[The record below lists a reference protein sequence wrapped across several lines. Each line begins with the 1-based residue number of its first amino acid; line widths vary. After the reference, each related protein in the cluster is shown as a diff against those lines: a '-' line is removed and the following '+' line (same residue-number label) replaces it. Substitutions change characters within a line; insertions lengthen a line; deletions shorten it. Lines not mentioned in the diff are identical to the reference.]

1 MKKIYKELF
10 FVPQEGKISEKAFL
24 VRISMSV
31 AVILL
36 SLAAMSFT
44 AYAYFSHTATAQIA
58 MIQSASWNIEVV
70 SPEGVTQAEG
80 CYIIEKESTPK
91 TYEFIIR
98 KSEKEATA
106 TIGYARIDVK
116 TDVDNFSNTQTF
128 YTQCLGKVL
137 VEGQMSYVSERVVKV
152 TVPAGNKMIMQ
163 FVGEW
168 GTCSKTP
175 IIDENEGISPVFAVI
190 KEEPKQPEQSEQ
202 PTSGSQQE
210 TQTEKEEQP
219 TEQTQDT
226 VGEELDEGL
235 ELENKQD
242 KE

>member
-44 AYAYFSHTATAQIA
+44 AYAYFSHTATAQIV

-70 SPEGVTQAEG
+70 SPEGVTQADG
-80 CYIIEKESTPK
+80 CYIIENKENTSK
-91 TYEFIIR
+91 TYEFVIR
-98 KSEKEATA
+98 KNETEATA

-128 YTQCLGKVL
+128 YTQCLGEVL
-137 VEGQMSYVSERVVKV
+137 IEGQMTYVTERVVKV

-175 IIDENEGISPVFAVI
+175 IIDENDCI
-190 KEEPKQPEQSEQ
+190 
-202 PTSGSQQE
+202 
-210 TQTEKEEQP
+210 
-219 TEQTQDT
+219 
-226 VGEELDEGL
+226 L
-235 ELENKQD
+235 
-242 KE
+242 